1 MASRSVAVIVQDA
14 QDRVLLLLRGPTD
27 PWMPLRWNLPGGG
40 VERGESIVEAAMRE
54 TREEAGLRVYALSPV
69 MRVGSID
76 VLYADDWQGRV
87 RLLDHE
93 HSRSAWVPR
102 QIAWTW
108 DLIAPHREALRQ
120 FAGA

>member
-1 MASRSVAVIVQDA
+1 MTRRSVAVIVEDPK
-14 QDRVLLLLRGPTD
+14 DRVLLLLRGPTD

-40 VERGESIVEAAMRE
+40 VERGESTIEAAMRE
-54 TREEAGLRVYALSPV
+54 AREEAGLRIFALSPV

-93 HSRSAWVPR
+93 HTRSAWVPR

-108 DLIAPHREALRQ
+108 DLIPQHREALRQ